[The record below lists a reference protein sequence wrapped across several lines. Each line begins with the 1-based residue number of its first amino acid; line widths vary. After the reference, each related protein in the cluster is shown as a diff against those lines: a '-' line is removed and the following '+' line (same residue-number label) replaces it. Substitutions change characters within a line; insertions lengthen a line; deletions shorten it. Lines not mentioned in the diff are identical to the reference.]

1 MRVAPA
7 HHRDRGATVPIVAL
21 LLPVLILMVA
31 FAVDLGIQRSNR
43 RTMQARADIVA
54 LDMVRLT
61 DGRTEAAI
69 LADPDYLLLLNGSAT
84 RNEVPVSALTVDFG
98 TWNGTAFTPTGPSD
112 VPGAVQVVARQEQD
126 YFFQPGSG
134 TVTRTA
140 VATVNEIAGF
150 QIGSRLLAIDST
162 QSALLNS
169 LFSQTIG
176 GSLNLSAVSYQGL
189 LGANISLA
197 QLAAQLGFGS
207 PDELADATV
216 SANDFYLAAA
226 QVMENQ
232 GNTAAATALQA
243 IAAQTTTS
251 TTLDVGDLMQVEQGG
266 EEAAANASVD
276 LFSLI
281 TGSIFAID
289 GTSTL
294 SIPGLTVAVPG
305 AASTI
310 TLNVTERP
318 RIKFGRVGASV
329 TTQQASIGINT
340 VLTNFT
346 GITLPLI
353 GGLRISGTIP
363 MNISVAG
370 ATGTLTAIDCL
381 RPGID
386 VGLTPNPISI
396 TAGVDLDIAAV
407 VDLLGPLPPPPAL
420 LQIAEANIA
429 FTTPIA
435 ATGTSTGA
443 SFLYTSEFLPSVGIG
458 TMKPA
463 NTTSFTLPGPLTLT
477 PGTSVRSLGVI
488 SVPLPALTT
497 ALNDSIINPISTA
510 LTALVAN
517 QLNDLLGLN
526 IGGADIGA
534 LDMKCNGARLVH

>member
-1 MRVAPA
+1 MVAPTR
-7 HHRDRGATVPIVAL
+7 HRERGATVPIVAL

-69 LADPDYLLLLNGSAT
+69 LADPDYLTLLNGSAA
-84 RNEVPVSALTVDFG
+84 RNEVPVSALTVDYG
-98 TWNGTAFTPTGPSD
+98 TWDGTTFTPTGPTD

-134 TVTRTA
+134 TVVRTA

-150 QIGSRLLAIDST
+150 QIGSRLLAIDSS
-162 QSALLNS
+162 QAALLNS

-197 QLAAQLGFGS
+197 QLATQLGFGS
-207 PDELADATV
+207 PDELADASV

-226 QVMENQ
+226 QVMQNQ

-243 IAAQTTTS
+243 IAAQTTTHTMLPMGS
-251 TTLDVGDLMQVEQGG
+251 LMTVEQGG

-294 SIPGLTVAVPG
+294 SIPGLTTAVPG
-305 AASTI
+305 ASSTI

-329 TTQQASIGINT
+329 TTNQASIGIDT
-340 VLTNFT
+340 TLSNF
-346 GITLPLI
+346 GI
-353 GGLRISGTIP
+353 
-363 MNISVAG
+363 NVAG
-370 ATGTLTAIDCL
+370 LTAVTVSGHIPLSVTVAGGTGTLTNIDCQ

-386 VGLTPNPISI
+386 VGLSSNPLSI
-396 TAGVDLDIAAV
+396 TAGVDLTISARVLFVSVPVAR
-407 VDLLGPLPPPPAL
+407 
-420 LQIAEANIA
+420 ANIA
-429 FTTPIA
+429 FTSPIA
-435 ATGTSTGA
+435 VTGTSSGA
-443 SFLYTSEFLPSVGIG
+443 TFLYTSEFLPSIG
-458 TMKPA
+458 TGVMKPA
-463 NTTSFTLPGPLTLT
+463 HTTSFSLPGPLTLVS
-477 PGTSVRSLGVI
+477 GSSVTALGVI
-488 SVPLPALTT
+488 PVPLPALTT
-497 ALNDSIINPISTA
+497 VLNSSIINPISTA
-510 LTALVAN
+510 LTGVIAN
-517 QLNDLLGLN
+517 QLNSLLGLN